1 MARRLRF
8 GIVGAGVIGPTHA
21 EAIAGLPDAQLI
33 AVADNGHERAEKL
46 AEQYGITAYAN
57 LRQMLDREELDV
69 VNICTPSGL
78 HGEQACQIMR
88 SGRHVIVEKP
98 MEINLAK
105 IDEML
110 RVQQETGVKL
120 AVISQHRFDPASRQ
134 VHELVEQK
142 AFGRLVLGNAQ
153 VPWWRSQ
160 AYYDSRAW
168 RGTWALD
175 GGGVLMNQSIHSID
189 LLQWL
194 MGPVKS
200 VCAYTDTLAHRIETE
215 DVAVAILRFASGAL
229 GTIGAT
235 TAAYPGITTRVEVF
249 GDRGSAVLEDD
260 LLTYLHLARDD
271 TEEPGPYGSAAQAP
285 RQQSPGAPGSI
296 AVALGSTD
304 VAWDALDVARDALNV
319 ARGSVPE
326 VKGPAGVSATSH
338 ALQIADMI
346 RAIREDGTP
355 LVDGFA
361 GRRPVAIILGIYE
374 SARRREEVSVA

>member
-1 MARRLRF
+1 MTPRLRF

-21 EAIAGLPDAQLI
+21 EAIAGLPDAELV
-33 AVADNGHERAEKL
+33 AVADNGHERAETL

-57 LRQMLDREELDV
+57 LRQMLGHEELDV

-78 HGEQACQIMR
+78 HGEQACQVMR

-98 MEINLAK
+98 MEINLAA

-110 RVQQETGVKL
+110 SVQQETGVKL

-134 VHELVEQK
+134 VHDLVEQK
-142 AFGRLVLGNAQ
+142 ALGRLVLGNAQ

-160 AYYDSRAW
+160 AYYDSGAW

-200 VCAYTDTLAHRIETE
+200 VCAHTDTLAHRIETE
-215 DVAVAILRFASGAL
+215 DVAVAVLRFASGAL

-271 TEEPGPYGSAAQAP
+271 TEEPGPYGSAAQAS
-285 RQQSPGAPGSI
+285 RQRSPLAPGSI
-296 AVALGSTD
+296 AVALGSTN
-304 VAWDALDVARDALNV
+304 VARDALDV

-355 LVDGFA
+355 LVDGLA

-374 SARRREEVSVA
+374 SARCREEVSVA

>member
-1 MARRLRF
+1 VARRLRF
-8 GIVGAGVIGPTHA
+8 GIVGAGVIGSTHA
-21 EAIAGLPDAQLI
+21 EAIAGLPDGQLI

-46 AEQYGITAYAN
+46 AEQYGITAYTN
-57 LRQMLDREELDV
+57 LQQMLDREELDV

-78 HGEQACQIMR
+78 HGEQACQVMR

-98 MEINLAK
+98 MEISLAA

-110 RVQQETGVKL
+110 RVQRETGVKL
-120 AVISQHRFDPASRQ
+120 AVISQHRFDSASRQ
-134 VHELVEQK
+134 VHDLVEQK
-142 AFGRLVLGNAQ
+142 AFGRLVLGNAH

-160 AYYDSRAW
+160 AYYDSGAW

-215 DVAVAILRFASGAL
+215 DVAVAVLRFASGAL

-235 TAAYPGITTRVEVF
+235 TAAYPGVTTRVEVY

-260 LLTYLHLARDD
+260 VLTYLHLARDD
-271 TEEPGPYGSAAQAP
+271 AEEPGPYGSMAHAP
-285 RQQSPGAPGSI
+285 KQQR
-296 AVALGSTD
+296 
-304 VAWDALDVARDALNV
+304 DVARGSMGV

-326 VKGPAGVSATSH
+326 DKGPAGVSPTSH

-346 RAIREDGTP
+346 RAIRADGTP
-355 LVDGFA
+355 LVDGLA
-361 GRRPVAIILGIYE
+361 GRRPVAIVLGIYE
-374 SARRREEVSVA
+374 SARRREEVSIA